1 VAKQTLFEISQD
13 MQALDDL
20 LDVADIESP
29 EAQAALAA
37 WAEEVQ
43 ENLETKVDNY
53 AAYIQTLLAR
63 SDARK
68 KEGDRL
74 KKKATADENK
84 AKKLKEHLKTILEFR
99 KVKTVDTLRFKVTVS
114 KAGGKTPVECNVQPQ
129 DLPEEFR
136 TEVPASYKV
145 NTDAIRAKLEAGEKV
160 DGCRLLER
168 GTYLRVS

>member
-1 VAKQTLFEISQD
+1 MAKQTLFEISQD
-13 MQALDDL
+13 MMALDEL
-20 LDVADIESP
+20 LETSDFDSP

-37 WAEEVQ
+37 WADEIQ

-114 KAGGKTPVECNVQPQ
+114 KVGGKAPVECNVLPE
-129 DLPEEFR
+129 DLPDEFR
-136 TEVPASYKV
+136 TEIPASYQV
-145 NTDAIRAKLEAGEKV
+145 NSDAIRAKLEAGEKV